1 MTNEE
6 INNLQIIYKYLKK
19 AMETERA
26 SLVYGY
32 ISNAMSVIETVIKKE
47 RN

>member
-19 AMETERA
+19 AMESGRDL
-26 SLVYGY
+26 LVYGY
-32 ISNAMSVIETVIKKE
+32 ISNAMNVIETVMKKE